1 MAFPRKSQGGP
12 GGRCRASAEETKG
25 AAGEPE
31 RGAGGGLGGHAGDL
45 GGLAYSPAYTHIC
58 ITVFANLVRVLGDV
72 GVAGG
77 SGPVGAGP

>member
-1 MAFPRKSQGGP
+1 MQLLRPKSAPQVLGLSDEEGP
-12 GGRCRASAEETKG
+12 DEV
-25 AAGEPE
+25 
-31 RGAGGGLGGHAGDL
+31 GGHVGDL

-58 ITVFANLVRVLGDV
+58 ITVFANLVWVLGDV